1 MRRASLAA
9 LLLAG
14 CQASPPGGNEAGSAA
29 AAPSAPIVSAPA
41 TAPAATAQPKAAPL
55 PATHP
60 WSPTGYA
67 LNGTEPFWGG
77 TVAGTRIRYMIPEN
91 QFGTLVETSAAYAP
105 DRETYSG
112 TLGGRPFVLTL
123 TAGPCSNGMS
133 DHVYAFTAT
142 LEVGGE
148 TRRGCADPE
157 APGP

>member
-1 MRRASLAA
+1 MRGASLAA

-14 CQASPPGGNEAGSAA
+14 CQEPAPGREADA
-29 AAPSAPIVSAPA
+29 AAPAPA
-41 TAPAATAQPKAAPL
+41 GRAAPAPVPAQPAAAPL

-60 WSPTGYA
+60 WSPSGYA

-77 TVAGTRIRYMIPEN
+77 TVTGTRIRYMIPEN
-91 QFGTLVETSAAYAP
+91 QFGTVIETSAAYAP

-133 DHVYAFTAT
+133 DHSYAFTAI

-157 APGP
+157 APGG